1 MITLTLAIP
10 NLNISV
16 QVGDLI
22 YATSLAQQSGAN
34 EQENNNVGSS
44 NLVGVLRRITQVA
57 GSTVLDVDD
66 SGFIDNDGLYVEF
79 TETVEP
85 TPGSFIM
92 FSKWRQG
99 DSGVLGY
106 YADVKLVNNS
116 TDKAEI
122 FSIGSEVIINSK

>member
-10 NLNISV
+10 SLNVSV

-22 YATSLAQQSGAN
+22 YATNLAQQSGAN
-34 EQENNNVGSS
+34 DQENNNVGSN
-44 NLVGVLRRITQVA
+44 NLVGILRRITQGIGNVI
-57 GSTVLDVDD
+57 LDVDD
-66 SGFIDNDGLYVEF
+66 S
-79 TETVEP
+79 P
-85 TPGSFIM
+85 TAAIKIPAAGDFIM

-116 TDKAEI
+116 TTKAEI
-122 FSIGSEVIINSK
+122 FSIGSEIIINSK

>member
-34 EQENNNVGSS
+34 DQENNNVGSS

-92 FSKWRQG
+92 VSKHASQ
-99 DSGVLGY
+99 
-106 YADVKLVNNS
+106 
-116 TDKAEI
+116 
-122 FSIGSEVIINSK
+122 